1 MSKYKIGIAY
11 EEGFT
16 IEIEAASQQEA
27 EQKALEIVGE
37 HADATSDLPDQ
48 YVCKTVH
55 RDYFTA

>member
-1 MSKYKIGIAY
+1 MWKYIIGIAY

-37 HADATSDLPDQ
+37 YSDATSDLPNE

>member
-1 MSKYKIGIAY
+1 MWIYTIGIAY

-37 HADATSDLPDQ
+37 YSDATSDLPNE